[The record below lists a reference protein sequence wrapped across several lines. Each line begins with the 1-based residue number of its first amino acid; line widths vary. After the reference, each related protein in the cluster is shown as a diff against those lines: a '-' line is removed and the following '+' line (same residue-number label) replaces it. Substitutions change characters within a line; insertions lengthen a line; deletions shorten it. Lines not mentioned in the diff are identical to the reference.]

1 MLREASSTGESC
13 GHYGAVEKFDDVE
26 NFLVGAVEGGAGA
39 ELQHAARVG
48 GNDGLRARGLR
59 VLHFFGE

>member
-39 ELQHAARVG
+39 ELQEAAGIG
-48 GNDGLRARGLR
+48 GNDDLGARGLG
-59 VLHFFGE
+59 VAHFFSE